1 MNYKSLLLSFILIAV
16 IFCSFKI
23 IKTESER
30 RNLKE
35 DLIELSKIKY
45 GLFSVD
51 EWKKILANVI
61 SKKIEELKVTNANR
75 EEMYIK
81 VSQFLSQAIGDYEKR
96 MLRESEKKW
105 YGILQAPINSYFIDK
120 LRKEI
125 PNFSRQI
132 VGFLDDPENRKAIKQ
147 YIISRLDEYADK
159 TFSKIDYTTL
169 NHIILKYHQ
178 ENKNAAIANLN
189 FRISQVEKELYPYK
203 VGIVALISVCVL
215 YVLMSSILT
224 NKDFLLLTGLCF
236 MLLLAGLMLP
246 MIEIDARITEMKFT
260 LIGEPV
266 TFKDQVLYYKSK
278 SILQVVK
285 VMITQSRVD
294 LLLVGFLVFLFSV
307 LFPVSKLISSLL
319 FIHSQQFKDN
329 KFIRF
334 MVFKT
339 GKWSMADVMVI
350 AIFMSYIGF
359 SGIITEQLKQI
370 EVITLNMEVLTT
382 NKSSLMT
389 GFYFFTGFAL
399 LSLLI
404 SHKLQYGARTLTN
417 LEL

>member
-1 MNYKSLLLSFILIAV
+1 MINYKSLFLPIILIAV

-23 IKTESER
+23 IKAENER
-30 RNLKE
+30 RILKE

-61 SKKIEELKVTNANR
+61 SKKIEELKVTDGNR
-75 EEMYIK
+75 QEMYVK
-81 VSQFLSQAIGDYEKR
+81 VSRFLNQAIGDYEKR

-105 YGILQAPINSYFIDK
+105 YGIIQAPINSYFIDK
-120 LRKEI
+120 LRQEI

-147 YIISRLDEYADK
+147 YIISKLDGYADK
-159 TFSKIDYTTL
+159 TFSKIDYSTH

-178 ENKNAAIANLN
+178 EDKSASITYLN
-189 FRISQVEKELYPYK
+189 NRISQVEKQLFPFK
-203 VGIVALISVCVL
+203 VGVISLISICVFFIL
-215 YVLMSSILT
+215 FSSTLT
-224 NKDFLLLTGLCF
+224 NKDFLLLTGGCF
-236 MLLLAGLMLP
+236 MLLLAGLLLP

-266 TFKDQVLYYKSK
+266 SFQDQVLYYKSK

-285 VMITQSRVD
+285 VMITQSRLD

-307 LFPVSKLISSLL
+307 LFPVAKLISSLM
-319 FIHSQQFKDN
+319 FIHSEKFKN
-329 KFIRF
+329 SKFIRF

-389 GFYFFTGFAL
+389 GFYFFTAFAL
-399 LSLLI
+399 LSLLV
-404 SHKLQYGARTLTN
+404 SHKLQYGRRTISN
-417 LEL
+417 LD